1 MSKPEDFEKRYQ
13 TGDLPWDTGNRDKHL
28 EQFISE
34 YSIKPCSVLELGTG
48 TASDAVWLA
57 QKGVNVTAVDVSSTA
72 VDMARRKAAD
82 AGVNIEFVLA
92 DIMKDD
98 IPAGPFDLVYDR
110 GCFHIF
116 ESPEE
121 RVRLAEMIWN
131 RLAPDGYWFSIIGS
145 TDGAKLKEGPP
156 RRSVLDIA
164 SAVEPQF
171 EIISL
176 NAIELDTNLP
186 KPPRGWTCLMR
197 KRTVLS

>member
-13 TGDLPWDTGNRDKHL
+13 TGDLPWDTGDRDKHL

-57 QKGVNVTAVDVSSTA
+57 QKGFKITAVDVSSTA

-82 AGVNIEFVLA
+82 AGVKIEFVLA

-98 IPAGPFDLVYDR
+98 IPHGPFDLVYDR

-116 ESPEE
+116 ELPEE
-121 RVRLAEMIWN
+121 RVRLAEMIRN

-156 RRSVLDIA
+156 RRSVLDIV
-164 SAVEPQF
+164 SAVESWF
-171 EIISL
+171 EIISIKT
-176 NAIELDTNLP
+176 IELDTNLP
-186 KPPRGWTCLMR
+186 QPPRGWACLMR
-197 KRTVLS
+197 KR